1 MQHHVARRL
10 TERAPRQAGHL
21 FKHVGTHDTHP
32 QQVAGH
38 LLDLI
43 AICWRQVESTMGHHY
58 GLRVCLLPASGVA

>member
-1 MQHHVARRL
+1 
-10 TERAPRQAGHL
+10 
-21 FKHVGTHDTHP
+21 
-32 QQVAGH
+32 VAGH